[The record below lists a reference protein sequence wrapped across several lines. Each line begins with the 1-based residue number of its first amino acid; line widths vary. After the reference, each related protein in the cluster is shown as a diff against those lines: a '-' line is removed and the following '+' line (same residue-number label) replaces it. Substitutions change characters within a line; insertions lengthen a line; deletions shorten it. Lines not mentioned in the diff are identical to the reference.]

1 MKKLLMTAAALGAW
15 AGGSAIAAD
24 MPVKAPAPAV
34 FTWTGCYVGAN
45 GGWMWGREEVSTSL
59 SGAFLEAGNIFAVP
73 PARGSLDRNFDIDA
87 DGGTAGVTFGCN
99 LQTGAWV
106 WGYESD
112 WNWSGIKESV
122 SVRFPITSVP
132 GQVLNASSSV
142 HTVSK
147 ELQWFSTYRLRAG
160 VAFDRWFAYV
170 TGGAVLAG
178 VEGTTDIRYANDA
191 FFLST
196 AHFVGSGRDVRWGWT
211 VGGGFEYAFAGPW
224 SFKAEYLFIDLR
236 DFEFG
241 AQCVGVPICGGSNN
255 GFFTKTNIEFQE
267 HVVRVGLNYRL
278 GGPLF

>member
-1 MKKLLMTAAALGAW
+1 MKKSLMTVAAVGIWAAGPAL
-15 AGGSAIAAD
+15 AAD

-34 FTWTGCYVGAN
+34 FSWTGCYVGAN

-59 SGAFLEAGNIFAVP
+59 SNGFLAANNIFGGE
-73 PARGSLDRNFDIDA
+73 ARGSLDRNFDIDA

-112 WNWSGIKESV
+112 WNWSGIKETV
-122 SVRFPITSVP
+122 SVRFPITDVP
-132 GQVLNASSSV
+132 GSVLDASSSV

-147 ELQWFSTYRLRAG
+147 ELQWFSTYRLRTG

-178 VEGTTDIRYANDA
+178 VKGTTDIRYDNDA
-191 FFLST
+191 FFLSNGV
-196 AHFVGSGRDVRWGWT
+196 FIGSRRDIRWGWT

-224 SFKAEYLFIDLR
+224 SFKAEYLYIDLR
-236 DFEFG
+236 DFNYD
-241 AQCVGVPICGGSNN
+241 APCVTSALCPVGTNFSVA
-255 GFFTKTNIEFQE
+255 TNIEFRE
-267 HVVRVGLNYRL
+267 HVVRAGLNYRL